1 MGGIWNYYS
10 HNMLKWCTLYLITVY
25 ICSVLLYFWCLKR
38 CFYVIWTF
46 YLWKTEMYRCCL
58 RYVHNFTIW
67 RNNKYKAIQ
76 SLKLKMLIWFDLCK
90 RYESLR
96 IIRGR
101 WEFSIELTWI
111 ILQCPMTKKFQALFF
126 WRTKESV
133 FVRYLQVLGI
143 DTTSLLHNLLAIDGS
158 PAPSPWD

>member
-1 MGGIWNYYS
+1 MGGIWKYCI
-10 HNMLKWCTLYLITVY
+10 HNMLKWCTLYLIIVY
-25 ICSVLLYFWCLKR
+25 ILSVLFYFWCLKR
-38 CFYVIWTF
+38 CFHVIWIF

-76 SLKLKMLIWFDLCK
+76 SLKLKMLTWFDLCK
-90 RYESLR
+90 RYGSLR
-96 IIRGR
+96 ITRGK
-101 WEFSIELTWI
+101 WKFLIQLTWN
-111 ILQCPMTKKFQALFF
+111 ILQCPMTKKISSSVLL
-126 WRTKESV
+126 KNKKIV